1 MPKRLTFWNTEKI
14 IRRRFRGTGLK
25 DKFISDTLAHAYKD
39 LHSEIL
45 KLMYSIEFQE
55 ITSNKKISVI
65 KAQISNL
72 QNARASL
79 HSPGWAKDLEIIVRI
94 VQINTKINVLKVMKK
109 VRENEEFDGRVAEF
123 IKSHTKGNIL
133 QIKHLAISEGFRIL
147 REDVRKSPSLGW
159 EADPY
164 HVGKMYEAV
173 VKAAALSMLHGRRIP
188 SRVQRSK

>member
-14 IRRRFRGTGLK
+14 IRRRFRWTGLK

-79 HSPGWAKDLEIIVRI
+79 HSPCCAKDLEIIVRI

-147 REDVRKSPSLGW
+147 REDVRKS
-159 EADPY
+159 
-164 HVGKMYEAV
+164 
-173 VKAAALSMLHGRRIP
+173 
-188 SRVQRSK
+188 